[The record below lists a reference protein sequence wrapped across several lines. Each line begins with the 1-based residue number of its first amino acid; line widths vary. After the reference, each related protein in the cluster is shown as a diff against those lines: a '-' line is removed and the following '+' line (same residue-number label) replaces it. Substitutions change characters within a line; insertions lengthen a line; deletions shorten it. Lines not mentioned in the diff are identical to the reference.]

1 MVTDVKVLEAHP
13 DLVGKMFSHRSKRKL
28 DERVASIAFKMY
40 KSYFIMNQLKCILYL
55 FEGFIC

>member
-28 DERVASIAFKMY
+28 EERVASIAFKIY
-40 KSYFIMNQLKCILYL
+40 KSYFIMNQLKCILH
-55 FEGFIC
+55 